1 MYKAT
6 CTYNKL
12 QRAKHGQVKPVH
24 FASLTQLTNK
34 STASFNKIVDS
45 SEGPVL
51 CLAGQKLLLDLG
63 WFFRYL
69 YRINL

>member
-1 MYKAT
+1 M
-6 CTYNKL
+6 L
-12 QRAKHGQVKPVH
+12 QKVIIVIHVLFPVTIVKPVH

-51 CLAGQKLLLDLG
+51 CLAGQKLLHDLG
-63 WFFRYL
+63 WFFRF
-69 YRINL
+69 